1 VAEFDLN
8 LSTRPF
14 PAYRVI
20 NLAMLVVLV
29 VLALFSVWQAS
40 GFVQFSARARS
51 IRNDEQSARVE
62 AEALGKHLTALE
74 KGLDRPEA
82 AAKLNEIGFLN
93 SLIARR
99 ELSWTK
105 MFATLEQMVPEKVH
119 LVSLSPE
126 FRPEG
131 AMMLRIQVQGKS
143 VTDVSNFVHAL
154 ELSPVFA
161 DIKVSVEQKRSTAPG
176 QGPSPSQGTE
186 HDVNLTANYFPQK
199 ESR

>member
-1 VAEFDLN
+1 
-8 LSTRPF
+8 
-14 PAYRVI
+14 
-20 NLAMLVVLV
+20 MLVVLV

-119 LVSLSPE
+119 LVKIGRASCRERMS
-126 FRPEG
+126 
-131 AMMLRIQVQGKS
+131 IS
-143 VTDVSNFVHAL
+143 VLAAVSKIIMIHTY
-154 ELSPVFA
+154 S
-161 DIKVSVEQKRSTAPG
+161 
-176 QGPSPSQGTE
+176 
-186 HDVNLTANYFPQK
+186 
-199 ESR
+199 

>member
-1 VAEFDLN
+1 
-8 LSTRPF
+8 
-14 PAYRVI
+14 
-20 NLAMLVVLV
+20 MLVGLVLL
-29 VLALFSVWQAS
+29 VLISVWQVY
-40 GFVQFSARARS
+40 GFMRFSSLARS
-51 IRNDEQSARVE
+51 IRNQEQSSRVE
-62 AEALGKHLTALE
+62 AESLAKHLTALE
-74 KGLDRPEA
+74 AGLDRPEA

-93 SLIARR
+93 ALIARR

-131 AMMLRIQVQGKS
+131 ALMLRIQVQGKS

-161 DIKVSVEQKRSTAPG
+161 DIKVSVEQKRSVGPAPG
-176 QGPSPSQGTE
+176 TGTE
-186 HDVNLTANYFPQK
+186 YDVNLTANYFPQK